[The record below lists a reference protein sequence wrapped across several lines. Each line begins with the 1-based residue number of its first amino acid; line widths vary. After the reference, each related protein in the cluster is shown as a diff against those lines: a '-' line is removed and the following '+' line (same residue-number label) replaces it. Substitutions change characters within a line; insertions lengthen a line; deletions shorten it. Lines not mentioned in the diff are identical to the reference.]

1 MKRRSPR
8 RPVRRQDLEAARA
21 KILQEGKPLVR
32 RSRRPPR
39 QPRPDSYFPA
49 PASYAQY
56 PGEEL
61 EIDHHGY
68 VWQCRIGPAEVLPD
82 GTRVRPLKSVCL
94 GTIAE
99 VFGGPEK
106 RPVGADDQKA
116 SVSENKRKK
125 TPKTATER
133 PEKQTTRPIPQPGA
147 KTSFFPFEG
156 RPQKD
161 LPEGLLRQL
170 AQEGLGADAIAR
182 RLKQQGIKA
191 SVPTIRKR
199 LAMLMQLP
207 LLEEGDG

>member
-21 KILQEGKPLVR
+21 KILQERKPLVR

-99 VFGGPEK
+99 VFGEPEK
-106 RPVGADDQKA
+106 RPVGADDQKPRLF
-116 SVSENKRKK
+116 ENKRKK
-125 TPKTATER
+125 TPEIVAEEQTA
-133 PEKQTTRPIPQPGA
+133 RPIPHAGA
-147 KTSFFPFEG
+147 KNSFFPFEG
-156 RPQKD
+156 RPQKE

-182 RLKQQGIKA
+182 RLREQGIKA

-199 LAMLMQLP
+199 LATLMQP
-207 LLEEGDG
+207 RLLEESDG